1 MLHTVSRG
9 SERAVFSHTRGAQVT
24 LMVNSTG
31 LVVREDNKTK
41 KPVATYPIKKI
52 QYQLLVRH
60 PACLCAGPSSPRF
73 NDTSI

>member
-1 MLHTVSRG
+1 MQNGEEEGAAHSLVCR
-9 SERAVFSHTRGAQVT
+9 ERAVFSHTRGAQVT

-52 QYQLLVRH
+52 QYQLVRH
-60 PACLCAGPSSPRF
+60 PACAE
-73 NDTSI
+73 